1 MPSVATWM
9 NPETVIPSEVS
20 ETEKEKDCYGIL
32 FLWNLKV
39 NDANELTYKTERDSQ
54 SQRVDLWL
62 PRERRDTQG
71 VWDGHDHTA
80 IFKMDHEDLLDS
92 TWNSAQCYVAAWMGE
107 GFGGE

>member
-1 MPSVATWM
+1 MWYIYSMEYYSSIKKNEVMPSVATWM

-54 SQRVDLWL
+54 
-62 PRERRDTQG
+62 T
-71 VWDGHDHTA
+71 
-80 IFKMDHEDLLDS
+80 
-92 TWNSAQCYVAAWMGE
+92 
-107 GFGGE
+107 